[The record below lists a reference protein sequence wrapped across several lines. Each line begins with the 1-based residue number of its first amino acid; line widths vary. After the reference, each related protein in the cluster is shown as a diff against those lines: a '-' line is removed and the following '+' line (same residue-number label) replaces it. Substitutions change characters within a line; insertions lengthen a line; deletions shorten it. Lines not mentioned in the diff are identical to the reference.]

1 MVEASKETVK
11 NASASSNAS
20 GYLGDAGK
28 PLPLH
33 PIVASQIAAFT
44 AATAIGFGLATQMTG
59 FMLGGMRDAVRNST
73 RESDDAPS
81 VSESIS
87 VSDDKVSAPVEV
99 KQEAA
104 VAEVSAKVAKPA
116 PRRTAAPKAAAKKP
130 AIEKA
135 VVDPVARAKPKTRA
149 SNLKRI
155 SGLGPKVEELLHKA
169 GVKTFA
175 DIAAWNEADIAR
187 FDRELGL
194 DGRIVRDDW
203 IGQARKLSGN

>member
-11 NASASSNAS
+11 NASASPKAS

-33 PIVASQIAAFT
+33 PMVASQIAAFT
-44 AATAIGFGLATQMTG
+44 AATAIGFGLATQITG
-59 FMLGGMRDAVRNST
+59 LMLGGMRDAVRNSAPAG
-73 RESDDAPS
+73 DDAPS
-81 VSESIS
+81 VLEKGS
-87 VSDDKVSAPVEV
+87 VSDDKASGPVASKQVVTDAPV
-99 KQEAA
+99 
-104 VAEVSAKVAKPA
+104 KVAKPA
-116 PRRTAAPKAAAKKP
+116 SRRTATPKVNDKKPIIDVAAA
-130 AIEKA
+130 ES
-135 VVDPVARAKPKTRA
+135 VVKAKPKTRA

-175 DIAAWNEADIAR
+175 DIAAWSEADIAR

-194 DGRIVRDDW
+194 DGRILRDDW
-203 IGQARKLSGN
+203 IGQARKLMGN

>member
-11 NASASSNAS
+11 NASASPKAS
-20 GYLGDAGK
+20 GYLGETGK

-33 PIVASQIAAFT
+33 PMVASQIAAFT
-44 AATAIGFGLATQMTG
+44 AATAIGFGLATQITG
-59 FMLGGMRDAVRNST
+59 LMLGGMRDAVRNAAPT
-73 RESDDAPS
+73 GDDAPV
-81 VSESIS
+81 VSEKAS
-87 VSDDKVSAPVEV
+87 VADDKVPAPVSA
-99 KQEAA
+99 KKD
-104 VAEVSAKVAKPA
+104 VADAPVKVAKPA
-116 PRRTAAPKAAAKKP
+116 TKRTAAQKVIAKKP
-130 AIEKA
+130 VIEAVAAEPAVKA
-135 VVDPVARAKPKTRA
+135 KLKTRA

-175 DIAAWNEADIAR
+175 DIAAWSEADIAR

-203 IGQARKLSGN
+203 IGQARKLLGN